1 MFLTKKKKN
10 KIAKSL
16 AFVQTVL
23 NQSFIGETDKD
34 AIDCW
39 DLAIQQLIGIAD
51 EIGGIK
57 LMELTKYWYDNL
69 AERIEYHGTK

>member
-10 KIAKSL
+10 KIAKAL

-23 NQSFIGETDKD
+23 NQSFIGETDRD

-39 DLAIQQLIGIAD
+39 DLAIQQLIGIAE
-51 EIGGIK
+51 EIGGIELRK
-57 LMELTKYWYDNL
+57 LTQYWYNNL
-69 AERIEYHGTK
+69 KERI

>member
-39 DLAIQQLIGIAD
+39 DLATQQLIGIAE

-57 LMELTKYWYDNL
+57 LREMTQHWYNDL
-69 AERIEYHGTK
+69 KERI

>member
-10 KIAKSL
+10 KIAKAL

-23 NQSFIGETDKD
+23 NQSFIGETDRD

-39 DLAIQQLIGIAD
+39 DLAIQQLDGIAE
-51 EIGGIK
+51 EIGGIELMK
-57 LMELTKYWYDNL
+57 LTQYWYNDL
-69 AERIEYHGTK
+69 KKRT

>member
-10 KIAKSL
+10 KIAKAL

-23 NQSFIGETDKD
+23 NQSFIGETDRD

-39 DLAIQQLIGIAD
+39 ELATQQLIGIA
-51 EIGGIK
+51 EEVGGIE

-69 AERIEYHGTK
+69 AERIELHGIE

>member
-23 NQSFIGETDKD
+23 NQSFISETDKD

-39 DLAIQQLIGIAD
+39 DLATNQLIGIAE

>member
-23 NQSFIGETDKD
+23 NQSFIGETDRD

-39 DLAIQQLIGIAD
+39 DLAIQQLIGIAE
-51 EIGGIK
+51 EIGGIELRK
-57 LMELTKYWYDNL
+57 LTQYWYNNL
-69 AERIEYHGTK
+69 KERI

>member
-34 AIDCW
+34 AIDCFE
-39 DLAIQQLIGIAD
+39 LATQQLIGIA
-51 EIGGIK
+51 EEVGGIE
-57 LMELTKYWYDNL
+57 LMKLTKYWYDNL
-69 AERIEYHGTK
+69 AERIEFHGIE